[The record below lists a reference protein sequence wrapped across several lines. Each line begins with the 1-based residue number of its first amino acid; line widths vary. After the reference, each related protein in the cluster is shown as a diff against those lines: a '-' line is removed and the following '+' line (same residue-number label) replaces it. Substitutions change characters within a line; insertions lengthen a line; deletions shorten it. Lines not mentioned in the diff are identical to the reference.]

1 MQPDQMQPSM
11 LRQMSNSA
19 GGYQIMLE
27 QAIIQQQLSQHGTLA
42 AVGGGVP
49 NLVSMNMNMNMNCK
63 NFPVFKIKYTPKSR
77 CKLHKIIQE
86 KTAEKERAALISLSD

>member
-42 AVGGGVP
+42 AVAGAVP
-49 NLVSMNMNMNMNCK
+49 NLVSMNMNMNCK

-86 KTAEKERAALISLSD
+86 KTAEKECAALISLSD